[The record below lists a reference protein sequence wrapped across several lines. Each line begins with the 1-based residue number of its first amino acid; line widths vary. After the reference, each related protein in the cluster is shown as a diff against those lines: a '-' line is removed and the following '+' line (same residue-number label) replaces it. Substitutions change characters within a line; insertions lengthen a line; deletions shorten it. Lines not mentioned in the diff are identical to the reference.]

1 MRAVRGLCSSAKGGI
16 RGRGRP
22 ARWTEVGLSRF
33 LERNAGEDQG
43 TAMKQRF
50 LNRNYQRME
59 LRAQA
64 DHHLMAPE
72 LVDIELQLTPPE
84 ERMVTLLQRVVEE
97 RNLKSTLRIAGGWVR
112 DKLLEHMERMSSA
125 EADLG
130 PQAVGADIDIAID
143 NMMGMEFAAH
153 LSAHMQKL
161 RNERLHVGLL
171 KKNPER
177 SKHLETANVKVDS
190 FSIDFVNLR
199 TEKYAVDSRTP
210 IMEMGTPYED
220 AIRRDLTINTLF
232 YNLETRRIEDF
243 VGTGF
248 RDLQDG
254 VIDTPLAP
262 VTTFKDDP
270 LRVLRAIRFTA
281 RLGFK
286 FSDRLYEAATN
297 REVQQALLRKVS
309 AERVGHEIESI
320 VQCVGDSAT
329 RHSKLDGELSA
340 RARQAFSPKAMAT
353 TATTKPTAHEEESSD
368 RLVEATSKILG
379 EREGCGRVLTGVK
392 LLHKVEILRMLFRF
406 ESIYVPT
413 ALEAISVKDCEWEAI
428 PDAIVGCVAGLDA
441 LLRFRGE
448 KPEDRIWRANAG
460 ADKATLRR
468 VMLSLLCVPFYD
480 PRGPIAAALPEGSLA
495 AQTRLLS
502 EPITEKLGLVGAYE
516 VDLLRR
522 PGKNCKRS
530 ASESNDVGVYF
541 ITNTLKRGR
550 KDGQLADK
558 CALGAVSAAVQGLLD
573 DDTDRDRFNVAL
585 ALREIGEAWP
595 ICLLV
600 GGALRISQLCREGA
614 SLEDAAESVG
624 RNLDAGVQW
633 MMAERLVPTVKRC
646 CRTFSSS
653 VPSFSSRRF
662 AGNSEAGHRLR

>member
-112 DKLLEHMERMSSA
+112 DKVCEAAQALLTKRSRSSSGVEPSFKLLEHMERMSSA

-210 IMEMGTPYED
+210 VMEMGTPYED

-297 REVQQALLRKVS
+297 REVMLDVL
-309 AERVGHEIESI
+309 
-320 VQCVGDSAT
+320 VQ
-329 RHSKLDGELSA
+329 
-340 RARQAFSPKAMAT
+340 
-353 TATTKPTAHEEESSD
+353 
-368 RLVEATSKILG
+368 
-379 EREGCGRVLTGVK
+379 
-392 LLHKVEILRMLFRF
+392 
-406 ESIYVPT
+406 Y
-413 ALEAISVKDCEWEAI
+413 
-428 PDAIVGCVAGLDA
+428 
-441 LLRFRGE
+441 
-448 KPEDRIWRANAG
+448 
-460 ADKATLRR
+460 
-468 VMLSLLCVPFYD
+468 
-480 PRGPIAAALPEGSLA
+480 LA
-495 AQTRLLS
+495 PGFLNGRLLALIKS
-502 EPITEKLGLVGAYE
+502 HRTSTGPA
-516 VDLLRR
+516 
-522 PGKNCKRS
+522 S
-530 ASESNDVGVYF
+530 ASE
-541 ITNTLKRGR
+541 
-550 KDGQLADK
+550 
-558 CALGAVSAAVQGLLD
+558 
-573 DDTDRDRFNVAL
+573 
-585 ALREIGEAWP
+585 E
-595 ICLLV
+595 
-600 GGALRISQLCREGA
+600 SQCRA
-614 SLEDAAESVG
+614 
-624 RNLDAGVQW
+624 
-633 MMAERLVPTVKRC
+633 
-646 CRTFSSS
+646 
-653 VPSFSSRRF
+653 RR
-662 AGNSEAGHRLR
+662 A